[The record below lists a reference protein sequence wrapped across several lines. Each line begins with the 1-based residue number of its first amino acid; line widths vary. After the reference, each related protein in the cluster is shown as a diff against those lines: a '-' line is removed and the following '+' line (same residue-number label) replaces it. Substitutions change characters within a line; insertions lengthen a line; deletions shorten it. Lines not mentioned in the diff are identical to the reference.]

1 MAEAQGYEVDKKV
14 ALELIRKAVGQ
25 VEGIHSIKRNLFGEG
40 IKVKKLEEGMAI
52 SLELLIRE
60 GGFVP
65 QIVEE
70 TQKKVREEIEKTL
83 GTKVAKVDIKIRGI
97 KSSS

>member
-1 MAEAQGYEVDKKV
+1 MAEAQRYEVDKKV
-14 ALELIRKAVGQ
+14 TFGLIKKAVGQ
-25 VEGIHSIKRNLFGEG
+25 IEGIHSIKRNLFREG
-40 IKVKKLEEGMAI
+40 IKVKESEEGLTI
-52 SLELLIRE
+52 SLELLVRE

-70 TQKKVREEIEKTL
+70 TQKKVAEEIEKTL
-83 GTKVAKVDIKIRGI
+83 GTKIAKVDIKIRGI